1 MPYDERSIN
10 ELYESAEI
18 TPMGIQLEVNAE
30 IFTTIYNLLSNMR
43 SEEGIQQED
52 EKRLL
57 HLWRKTV
64 RAMSKVELRKGHG
77 ISMEKQIEMLKEA
90 YAIETKYTADQLFSS
105 VSSSKLTKEELE
117 EVRRFSAEEMNT
129 LFNSVI
135 WPAMIKGKTGAQEN
149 PTAFIIA
156 GQPGSGKT
164 RMSSVI
170 IDDYDGDIIQS
181 MSDNFRGF
189 HPRAKEVFQKYG
201 RYCTYF
207 STKEG
212 KYLSDLT
219 MRKAAEEKY
228 HILQEGS
235 LDDSAHTMALIS
247 YLKEKGYTICVLLRA
262 CPKKDSW
269 KAIHQLYLQ
278 QRLKAPGLSRL
289 ISKEQHDKACLSFL
303 SATNDLIDQN
313 LMDRLIIK
321 SPKGLL
327 YDSDDMPTERVS
339 DVLSKRIGK

>member
-164 RMSSVI
+164 RMSSAI

-207 STKEG
+207 PQ
-212 KYLSDLT
+212 
-219 MRKAAEEKY
+219 RKGN
-228 HILQEGS
+228 IF
-235 LDDSAHTMALIS
+235 LI
-247 YLKEKGYTICVLLRA
+247 
-262 CPKKDSW
+262 
-269 KAIHQLYLQ
+269 
-278 QRLKAPGLSRL
+278 
-289 ISKEQHDKACLSFL
+289 
-303 SATNDLIDQN
+303 
-313 LMDRLIIK
+313 
-321 SPKGLL
+321 
-327 YDSDDMPTERVS
+327 
-339 DVLSKRIGK
+339 

>member
-1 MPYDERSIN
+1 MRRTKI
-10 ELYESAEI
+10 I
-18 TPMGIQLEVNAE
+18 C
-30 IFTTIYNLLSNMR
+30 TIGPREDDYAILLS
-43 SEEGIQQED
+43 
-52 EKRLL
+52 L
-57 HLWRKTV
+57 
-64 RAMSKVELRKGHG
+64 
-77 ISMEKQIEMLKEA
+77 
-90 YAIETKYTADQLFSS
+90 
-105 VSSSKLTKEELE
+105 
-117 EVRRFSAEEMNT
+117 
-129 LFNSVI
+129 
-135 WPAMIKGKTGAQEN
+135 
-149 PTAFIIA
+149 
-156 GQPGSGKT
+156 
-164 RMSSVI
+164 
-170 IDDYDGDIIQS
+170 
-181 MSDNFRGF
+181 
-189 HPRAKEVFQKYG
+189 AKEMDVARFN
-201 RYCTYF
+201 F
-207 STKEG
+207 SHG
-212 KYLSDLT
+212 DHAGHLARLRN

>member
-1 MPYDERSIN
+1 MSI
-10 ELYESAEI
+10 I
-18 TPMGIQLEVNAE
+18 
-30 IFTTIYNLLSNMR
+30 
-43 SEEGIQQED
+43 
-52 EKRLL
+52 
-57 HLWRKTV
+57 
-64 RAMSKVELRKGHG
+64 
-77 ISMEKQIEMLKEA
+77 
-90 YAIETKYTADQLFSS
+90 
-105 VSSSKLTKEELE
+105 
-117 EVRRFSAEEMNT
+117 
-129 LFNSVI
+129 
-135 WPAMIKGKTGAQEN
+135 
-149 PTAFIIA
+149 
-156 GQPGSGKT
+156 
-164 RMSSVI
+164 
-170 IDDYDGDIIQS
+170 
-181 MSDNFRGF
+181 
-189 HPRAKEVFQKYG
+189 
-201 RYCTYF
+201 

-212 KYLSDLT
+212 KYLSDLA